1 MEQPKIR
8 SLREIQFA
16 HDLYA
21 GLILEPSIPIGS
33 GSMLAIRI
41 HSYAEVLCW
50 VLGHTHNRSFAD
62 HMDRVMREFKR
73 RGIAM
78 MEISGEPVTWEEGQR
93 ILTEEPETAK
103 PVKEPP
109 KE

>member
-1 MEQPKIR
+1 
-8 SLREIQFA
+8 LREIQFA

-50 VLGHTHNRSFAD
+50 VLGHAHNRSFAD
-62 HMDRVMREFKR
+62 HMEKVMKELKR
-73 RGIAM
+73 RGIEMVEYPNAV
-78 MEISGEPVTWEEGQR
+78 SWEEGQR
-93 ILTEEPETAK
+93 LMEEDSGSLK

-109 KE
+109 KEGE